1 MNKFYPLPPNA
12 GHPHGAHVPTP
23 SSYYPAHANIIPPPA
38 AAPRGGYHHH
48 DYVSSASQQLT
59 APPRSMVADSG
70 RGHYPVNKKTAR
82 ILADEPRQHGP
93 RSGDPVPGT
102 PHWKAGAL
110 PREGAVPLNTR
121 HTSNHEGAHHSTS
134 HAGREGTAPPRR
146 LDSPLYKR
154 EPRPIH
160 IDMPFMHFNASGMEV
175 PGLDPEYP
183 GSSIKNGDSMVFAGE
198 LGTLVYVFQAEGYAP
213 ITREINLNHGHGYHL
228 QTLAGIACDLI
239 RGFYRN
245 HAELGVDSA
254 RVVPMGLIYP
264 KKPGDGYVVVAG
276 LAQ

>member
-1 MNKFYPLPPNA
+1 M
-12 GHPHGAHVPTP
+12 GADP
-23 SSYYPAHANIIPPPA
+23 
-38 AAPRGGYHHH
+38 
-48 DYVSSASQQLT
+48 
-59 APPRSMVADSG
+59 G

-121 HTSNHEGAHHSTS
+121 HTSNHEGGHHFTS
-134 HAGREGTAPPRR
+134 HAGCEGTAPPRR

-183 GSSIKNGDSMVFAGE
+183 GSSIKNGESMVFVGE

-239 RGFYRN
+239 RGFYQNVRSFIYAVYSVLVLIGLRFCLACGVGSRFCQGCANGLDLSEEARRWLRRGCRSRSVGLSYRN
-245 HAELGVDSA
+245 LTCA
-254 RVVPMGLIYP
+254 VPSPSIIMIM
-264 KKPGDGYVVVAG
+264 
-276 LAQ
+276 